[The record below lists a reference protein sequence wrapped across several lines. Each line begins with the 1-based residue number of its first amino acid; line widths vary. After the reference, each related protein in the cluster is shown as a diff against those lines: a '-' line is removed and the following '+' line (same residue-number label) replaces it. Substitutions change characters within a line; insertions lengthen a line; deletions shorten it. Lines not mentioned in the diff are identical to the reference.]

1 MDSSSSRRLGKYPE
15 GGVWDLI
22 RRTEAHPQYKGL
34 YGHMPTSGDWL
45 KTPRTIPAAAKV
57 PGCRPPE
64 LLGMDCEMGETT
76 EDEHA
81 VIGIGVADDE
91 GDTVI
96 DELIKPPHKL
106 LDVRTEITGFKL
118 SDFKGA
124 ARHS

>member
-1 MDSSSSRRLGKYPE
+1 
-15 GGVWDLI
+15 
-22 RRTEAHPQYKGL
+22 
-34 YGHMPTSGDWL
+34 
-45 KTPRTIPAAAKV
+45 
-57 PGCRPPE
+57 
-64 LLGMDCEMGETT
+64 MDCEMGETT

-124 ARHS
+124 PLHSFKLGPPFMQIRLHRPQR